1 METKAIKLEVKELA
15 ETGEFSGYASVFGV
29 VDHSNDVVVKGA
41 FKKSLDKHKSK
52 GTNVAMLWQHK
63 RDSPIGVW
71 QEVKEDD
78 KGLFVKG
85 KLVTGTTQGR
95 ETYELLKAGAL
106 SGLSI
111 GYFVR
116 DYEYIGGAK
125 HLKEIELQ
133 EISPVTLPCNELAR
147 VEHVKSQKEIIAME
161 TLEVKQLVEQ
171 STKNLEEKTQKLE
184 ETFKKSLEQET
195 KTLNSKL
202 EKSEAENRQL
212 KEEGQQL
219 KKSVD
224 ELKDNFLE
232 LAQKQ
237 LNRLDLSDESTKSI
251 GQQFIESEQFKCR
264 PSSKESTISLEV
276 KNVISTLSSSVG
288 GLVKPHIESGFIAL
302 PRRELK
308 IRDLLPIR
316 KTSSDSIQY
325 SVEKD
330 FSNKASIVKQGE
342 LKPYSNFTIETKT
355 APVETI
361 AHLFKVTEQALD
373 DIPTLQGYINDRL
386 VYGLDLFE
394 EDQLLNGTGT
404 NNQLTGLL
412 KVASKFK
419 DVTKF
424 QTQDNLRTPLENL
437 RLARAQVALSGF
449 FADGIVVNPIDW
461 ENIMGLKDTTGRYLH
476 GDPFKQREKT
486 IWGIPVVTTEAIEQ
500 GKFLV
505 GAFKMGAAIYD
516 RWFTRVSLA
525 RTGDDFDRNLIS
537 LRGERRIAL
546 TVFRPSA
553 FIHGAINEGVPEGIY
568 TNVNIIEG
576 SKIR

>member
-111 GYFVR
+111 GYFVK

-202 EKSEAENRQL
+202 EKSEEEN
-212 KEEGQQL
+212 KNL
-219 KKSVD
+219 KKSVE

-237 LNRLDLSDESTKSI
+237 LNRLDLSDE
-251 GQQFIESEQFKCR
+251 Q
-264 PSSKESTISLEV
+264 SKPLGKRFVEAPEV
-276 KNVISTLSSSVG
+276 KAFITGDNKNSRVSIELKSVINTGASSVG
-288 GLVKPHIESGFIAL
+288 SAIMPHRLAGVVEL
-302 PRRELK
+302 PRQKLT
-308 IRDLLPIR
+308 IRDLLPIG
-316 KTSSDSIQY
+316 KTTSNAIEY
-325 SVEKD
+325 IVETSFD
-330 FSNKASIVKQGE
+330 NKAGMVAEGDK
-342 LKPYSNFTIETKT
+342 KPQSNFTLSAESTTIKT
-355 APVETI
+355 L
-361 AHLFKVTEQALD
+361 AHFMKISKQALSD
-373 DIPTLQGYINDRL
+373 VGMLESMVGNRL
-386 VYGLDLFE
+386 IYGLDIAE
-394 EDQLLNGTGT
+394 EHQLLHGKGDGQNIKGI
-404 NNQLTGLL
+404 LS
-412 KVASKFK
+412 VATAFKDNKKFK
-419 DVTKF
+419 LNN
-424 QTQDNLRTPLENL
+424 NLRTPLDNL
-437 RLARAQVALSGF
+437 RLAKHQVYLSGYQ
-449 FADGIVVNPIDW
+449 ADGIVVNPIDW
-461 ENIMGLKDTTGRYLH
+461 ANLEGEKDAVGRYLF
-476 GDPFKQREKT
+476 GDPFKENAKNL
-486 IWGIPVVTTEAIEQ
+486 WGIPVVVTESIEQ

-505 GAFKMGAAIYD
+505 GAFKLGAMLFD
-516 RWFTRVSLA
+516 NWTTRLQLGFENDDFTRNQVTLLA
-525 RTGDDFDRNLIS
+525 
-537 LRGERRIAL
+537 ERRIAL
-546 TVFRPSA
+546 AVMRPAS
-553 FIHGAINEGVPEGIY
+553 FVYGDLNLNVPDEKS
-568 TNVNIIEG
+568 TSVNIIEG
-576 SKIR
+576 SKSGKSA